1 VGRMKAEVLRHP
13 EPPVSEAAGRAL
25 EDGGVAS
32 SLVDR
37 MVERDIDPHGAAAE
51 LARELDL

>member
-1 VGRMKAEVLRHP
+1 MKAEVLAILSLQ
-13 EPPVSEAAGRAL
+13 VSEAAGRAL